1 MGEISI
7 RCDSRENTTD
17 IIGSQWVVFVNNKQ
31 HVCVRVCACACLC
44 VRVRLPGAAGRL
56 PSTLSRESQGIPA
69 LRASTEAAERQGLG
83 LVPQGPILVCH

>member
-31 HVCVRVCACACLC
+31 HVCAHARAHVCAHALA
-44 VRVRLPGAAGRL
+44 GAAGML
-56 PSTLSRESQGIPA
+56 PSTLSRGSQGIPA
-69 LRASTEAAERQGLG
+69 FRASTEAAERKG
-83 LVPQGPILVCH
+83 LVPQWSILVCH